1 MRRFSPHGVA
11 YSGNYL
17 NADDF
22 SHYPDVTERML
33 AMLEPPNARFPG
45 RPTEFRYELAP
56 GDEGRKSESGA
67 CLCVLWGGG

>member
-1 MRRFSPHGVA
+1 MA

-22 SHYPDVTERML
+22 AHYPDVTERML

-56 GDEGRKSESGA
+56 GDEGRKSETERA
-67 CLCVLWGGG
+67 CEAFWAGG